1 MLHDLFHTALVSTD
15 AGVALD
21 IAETTGDNPV
31 SGKELSDLLRGC
43 ITPEGK
49 LRVVVSSPV

>member
-1 MLHDLFHTALVSTD
+1 MLHDLFHTALVSSD

-49 LRVVVSSPV
+49 LRVVVSSPL